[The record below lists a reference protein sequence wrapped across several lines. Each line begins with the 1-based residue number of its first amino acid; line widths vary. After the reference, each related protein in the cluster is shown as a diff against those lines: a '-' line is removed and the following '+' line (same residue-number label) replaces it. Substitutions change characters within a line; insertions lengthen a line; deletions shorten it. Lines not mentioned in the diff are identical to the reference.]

1 MSAVLEY
8 ILRTNLFNFI
18 IFAGIIIYLCIKL
31 DVSGKLQQGKDSVK
45 ENVDASSAAQKDSEV
60 NLAGIES
67 KMANLQAEVEEII
80 SKSSE
85 NVQLVGKQII
95 AETNKTVKNIK
106 DNSQKMIENKT
117 SVLRNDILRKV
128 SLASVEVAKN
138 HIISELNNN
147 NELHLKLID
156 ESIDAI
162 NVMEGEFTND

>member
-85 NVQLVGKQII
+85 NAQLVGKQII